1 MFRVTWRVV
10 WSSGMLAALLMVAS
24 CLAKSDATL
33 GSQQLATAQLA
44 MAQVAYH
51 GQEYGCSGVLVD
63 PRWVLTA
70 GHCIVEADGKKRLP
84 ARFQVRLLRPDRSDL
99 DLFGVDQI
107 VLARGYSDR
116 GPKKFLLND
125 AALLHLDHGAAA
137 KPVGLATADPAIGT
151 TTELGWG
158 CNPRPVSP
166 CVLFS
171 SQVKDAVAHVGKD
184 NQCGMDSAEGK
195 KLICADPVPSF
206 GPGDSGGSMLIAGTN
221 GPLAAGVIS
230 GHAGKFEYLTSIT
243 AVRDWI
249 NQTIG

>member
-1 MFRVTWRVV
+1 MVV
-10 WSSGMLAALLMVAS
+10 PGGMLAALLMVAS
-24 CLAKSDATL
+24 CSVKSDATL
-33 GSQQLATAQLA
+33 EQQQLATAQLA

-51 GQEYGCSGVLVD
+51 GQESGCSGVLIN

-70 GHCIVEADGKKRLP
+70 GHCIVGTDGKKRLP
-84 ARFQVRLLRPDRSDL
+84 ARFQVRLLRSDRSDL
-99 DLFGVDQI
+99 DVFGVDRTA
-107 VLARGYSDR
+107 LARGYSDR
-116 GPKKFLLND
+116 GPTAFLLND
-125 AALLHLDHGAAA
+125 AALLHLDRGAAA
-137 KPVGLATADPAIGT
+137 KPVGLATADPAVGT
-151 TTELGWG
+151 VTTELGWG
-158 CNPRPVSP
+158 CNPQPASS

-171 SQVKDAVAHVGKD
+171 SRVKEADVRVSND
-184 NQCGMDSAEGK
+184 NHCGMDSAEGK

-230 GHAGKFEYLTSIT
+230 GHAGTYEYLTPIT